1 MRPKLTFANVISCL
15 ALFIA
20 LGGLAVAAG
29 LPKNSVGTKQ
39 LKKNAVTAAKIKNG
53 AVGTAKIQEGAVGG
67 TQIAGGAVS
76 AAKIQNGAIDAA
88 KIQDRTI
95 AGAQIADGS
104 LTGTQVKASTLGTVP
119 SAERANRAD
128 SLPPPEAWHFVG
140 APGEPQFQNG
150 WEDFEASSLLEP
162 VAFFK
167 DHEGIVHLKGRAIRS
182 TPDSGL
188 IFALPPGFRP
198 ATGKVIFP
206 VVSCQCTGGSP
217 GEINI
222 NGTQPTEEINSG
234 AIYIPNADVIGFDG
248 ITFRAES

>member
-53 AVGTAKIQEGAVGG
+53 AVG
-67 TQIAGGAVS
+67 
-76 AAKIQNGAIDAA
+76 AAKIQNGAIGGA
-88 KIQDRTI
+88 KIQDRAIT
-95 AGAQIADGS
+95 GAQIADGS
-104 LTGTQVKASTLGTVP
+104 LTGAQVKASTLGIVP

-140 APGEPQFQNG
+140 APGEPQFKNG
-150 WEDFEASSLLEP
+150 WEDFEPASLLEP

-167 DHEGIVHLKGRAIRS
+167 DHEGIVHLKGRAIRA
-182 TPDSGL
+182 TAESGL
-188 IFALPPGFRP
+188 IFALPRGFRP
-198 ATGKVIFP
+198 ATGKVIYS

-222 NGTQPTEEINSG
+222 SGTQPTEEINSG
-234 AIYIPNADVIGFDG
+234 AIYIPNTDVIGFDG
-248 ITFRAES
+248 VTFRAES

>member
-39 LKKNAVTAAKIKNG
+39 LKKNAVTTVKIKNG
-53 AVGTAKIQEGAVGG
+53 AV
-67 TQIAGGAVS
+67 S
-76 AAKIQNGAIDAA
+76 AAKVQNGAIGAA
-88 KIQDRTI
+88 KIQDHAIT
-95 AGAQIADGS
+95 GAQIADGS
-104 LTGTQVKASTLGTVP
+104 LTGTQVKASTLATVP

-128 SLPPPEAWHFVG
+128 SLPPPEAWHLVG

-150 WEDFEASSLLEP
+150 WEDFEPASLLEP

-167 DHEGIVHLKGRAIRS
+167 DHEGIVHLKGRATRL
-182 TPDSGL
+182 TSGSRL

-198 ATGKVIFP
+198 AQDKVSIQ
-206 VVSCQCTGGSP
+206 VASCECSGGV
-217 GEINI
+217 GELDI
-222 NGTQPTEEINSG
+222 NGTKPLEPTNSG
-234 AIYIPNADVIGFDG
+234 AIYGPTTNTVGLDG

>member
-39 LKKNAVTAAKIKNG
+39 LKKNAVTAVKIKDG
-53 AVGTAKIQEGAVGG
+53 AVGTKKIPNGAVTGA
-67 TQIAGGAVS
+67 QIADGAVS
-76 AAKIQNGAIDAA
+76 GAKIQNGAIGAA
-88 KIQDRTI
+88 KVQDHAIT
-95 AGAQIADGS
+95 GAQIADGS
-104 LTGTQVKASTLGTVP
+104 LTGAQVKASTLGIVP

-150 WEDFEASSLLEP
+150 WQNFGPESLLEP

-167 DHEGIVHLKGRAIRS
+167 DHEGIVHLKGRATRL
-182 TPDSGL
+182 TSGSNL

-198 ATGKVIFP
+198 AQDKVSIQ
-206 VVSCQCTGGSP
+206 VASCECSGGV
-217 GEINI
+217 GELDIS
-222 NGTQPTEEINSG
+222 GTKPLEPTNSG
-234 AIYIPNADVIGFDG
+234 AIYGPTANTVGLDG